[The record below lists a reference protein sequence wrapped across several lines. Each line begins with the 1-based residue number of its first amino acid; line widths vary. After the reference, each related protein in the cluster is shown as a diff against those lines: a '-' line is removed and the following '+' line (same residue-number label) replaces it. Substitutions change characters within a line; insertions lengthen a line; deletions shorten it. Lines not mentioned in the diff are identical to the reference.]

1 MTDIMKRYLLALYA
15 AAILHLLPA
24 AGDNGE
30 LKVFQLNLWNAT
42 TNVPGGEA
50 GVVGILKQTDA
61 DIVLLCEA
69 TAGRDTSLVSRL
81 AEKLEAEGL
90 HYFVSG
96 SGHPVCML
104 TKTKPESAEWTC
116 IVPGNEERAILKV
129 NLAAGGKMFSVYS
142 AHLDHRNYQCYLP
155 RGYSGATWKK
165 IDGPVTDEG
174 VILEANRKSFRDES
188 IRAFISEA
196 ETDIR
201 NGRTVIIGGDFN
213 EPSHLDWTRQTAL
226 LRDHNGAAVRWDCS
240 CLLEQAGF
248 TDSYRKV
255 NPDPVSYP
263 GFTYPAGNAD
273 AEKAGLNRLSW
284 APDADERE
292 RIDFIYFQ
300 SPDPG
305 FSVKSCIITGPAAT
319 VVRNRIVPDDNSCPV
334 FTPEG
339 IWPSDHRG
347 NLAVFRF

>member
-1 MTDIMKRYLLALYA
+1 MSYKIIVDSCADLSPALL
-15 AAILHLLPA
+15 
-24 AGDNGE
+24 
-30 LKVFQLNLWNAT
+30 
-42 TNVPGGEA
+42 
-50 GVVGILKQTDA
+50 
-61 DIVLLCEA
+61 
-69 TAGRDTSLVSRL
+69 R
-81 AEKLEAEGL
+81 
-90 HYFVSG
+90 
-96 SGHPVCML
+96 
-104 TKTKPESAEWTC
+104 
-116 IVPGNEERAILKV
+116 
-129 NLAAGGKMFSVYS
+129 
-142 AHLDHRNYQCYLP
+142 
-155 RGYSGATWKK
+155 
-165 IDGPVTDEG
+165 
-174 VILEANRKSFRDES
+174 
-188 IRAFISEA
+188 
-196 ETDIR
+196 
-201 NGRTVIIGGDFN
+201 GGDFIPVPLSIHIGSQVLEDN
-213 EPSHLDWTRQTAL
+213 GSLEQTAL

-319 VVRNRIVPDDNSCPV
+319 VVRNRIVPDDNSCTV